1 MPLNKDEIRAMTI
14 QVSYDHI
21 GFTAT
26 DEQGNTATSTH
37 KEGKEKAIERCK
49 ALSSTARVTR
59 NDSRDRSTSDKS

>member
-1 MPLNKDEIRAMTI
+1 MTI

-26 DEQGNTATSTH
+26 DDKGNTATSTH

-49 ALSSTARVTR
+49 ALSANVKVSGKAYDIEPAT
-59 NDSRDRSTSDKS
+59 DD